1 MFQFADAG
9 DFAALIKRQ
18 RDVCKQLL
26 PEPQILGYEEIFDK
40 GQHGKQVGT
49 GTSLNLIKVFGTV
62 LSKDTIARK
71 SNVVLALELQS
82 APDKIGDIF
91 YYTSVVDPEL
101 EYLGPNKWDFT
112 C

>member
-1 MFQFADAG
+1 MSGVETNNGRHSFFLCG
-9 DFAALIKRQ
+9 DSDYFW
-18 RDVCKQLL
+18 DSVEC
-26 PEPQILGYEEIFDK
+26 
-40 GQHGKQVGT
+40 
-49 GTSLNLIKVFGTV
+49 
-62 LSKDTIARK
+62 IARK

-82 APDKIGDIF
+82 APDKIGDIL